1 MDTPVRILIILLTV
15 FTASAIQAASG
26 FGFGIF
32 VMMIFPYFFPTATAA
47 AVSTLLSILSCSYIT
62 VKLRRHI
69 RFRHIVL
76 PLISYFFI
84 SYLCITFSAASS
96 PMILKRLLAAAL
108 IILSV
113 YFIFFNGRI
122 KLRPTPA
129 AGLAAGAV
137 SGLLGGLFSI
147 SGPPMVLY
155 LLSISQ
161 DRDAYLANIQ
171 AFFLI
176 TNLYTTL
183 VRTTQGLIHTETLGW
198 WALLAPA
205 MLGGLAL
212 GQMLFRRLDAAKLQ
226 RLIYAVMAVSG
237 IIFLF

>member
-32 VMMIFPYFFPTATAA
+32 VMMVFPYFFPTATAA

-84 SYLCITFSAASS
+84 SYLCITFSAVSS
-96 PMILKRLLAAAL
+96 PMVLKRLLAAAL

-113 YFIFFNGRI
+113 YFIFLTAESNFAPR
-122 KLRPTPA
+122 RPP
-129 AGLAAGAV
+129 G
-137 SGLLGGLFSI
+137 
-147 SGPPMVLY
+147 
-155 LLSISQ
+155 
-161 DRDAYLANIQ
+161 
-171 AFFLI
+171 
-176 TNLYTTL
+176 
-183 VRTTQGLIHTETLGW
+183 
-198 WALLAPA
+198 
-205 MLGGLAL
+205 
-212 GQMLFRRLDAAKLQ
+212 
-226 RLIYAVMAVSG
+226 
-237 IIFLF
+237 

>member
-1 MDTPVRILIILLTV
+1 
-15 FTASAIQAASG
+15 
-26 FGFGIF
+26 
-32 VMMIFPYFFPTATAA
+32 
-47 AVSTLLSILSCSYIT
+47 
-62 VKLRRHI
+62 
-69 RFRHIVL
+69 
-76 PLISYFFI
+76 
-84 SYLCITFSAASS
+84 
-96 PMILKRLLAAAL
+96 
-108 IILSV
+108 
-113 YFIFFNGRI
+113 
-122 KLRPTPA
+122 
-129 AGLAAGAV
+129 
-137 SGLLGGLFSI
+137 
-147 SGPPMVLY
+147 MVLY

-183 VRTTQGLIHTETLGW
+183 VRTAQGLIHTETLGW